1 MLRVVLF
8 LQVLTLSLLIG
19 AGIYFYNYVQVINS
33 EIETVM
39 SVIQDI
45 QALLP
50 KLNATA
56 DAVSSLQSQFGEALK
71 TLSDLSLFF
80 NNFLELFSQ
89 LQVQGNS

>member
-19 AGIYFYNYVQVINS
+19 AGIYLYNYVQVINS

-56 DAVSSLQSQFGEALK
+56 DAVSSLQSQFGEAFK

-89 LQVQGNS
+89 IQGNS

>member
-19 AGIYFYNYVQVINS
+19 AGIYLYNYVQVINS

-50 KLNATA
+50 KLNTTA

-89 LQVQGNS
+89 LQGNS

>member
-8 LQVLTLSLLIG
+8 LQVLTLSLLLG
-19 AGIYFYNYVQVINS
+19 AGIYLYNYVQLINS

-45 QALLP
+45 QVLLP

-56 DAVSSLQSQFGEALK
+56 DAVSSLQSQFGEAFK

-89 LQVQGNS
+89 LQGNS

>member
-39 SVIQDI
+39 SVIQEI

-56 DAVSSLQSQFGEALK
+56 DAVSSLQSQFGEAFK
-71 TLSDLSLFF
+71 TLSELSLFF

-89 LQVQGNS
+89 LQGNS

>member
-8 LQVLTLSLLIG
+8 FQVLTLSLLIG

-33 EIETVM
+33 EIETVI

-56 DAVSSLQSQFGEALK
+56 DAVSSLQSQFGEAFK
-71 TLSDLSLFF
+71 TLSELSLFF

-89 LQVQGNS
+89 LQGNS

>member
-19 AGIYFYNYVQVINS
+19 VGIYLYNYAQVINS

-56 DAVSSLQSQFGEALK
+56 DAVSSLQSQFGEAFK

-89 LQVQGNS
+89 LQGNS

>member
-19 AGIYFYNYVQVINS
+19 AGIYFYNYVQVLNS

-56 DAVSSLQSQFGEALK
+56 DAVSSLQSQFGEAFK

-89 LQVQGNS
+89 LQGNS

>member
-56 DAVSSLQSQFGEALK
+56 DAVSSLQSQFEESFK

-89 LQVQGNS
+89 LQGNS

>member
-1 MLRVVLF
+1 
-8 LQVLTLSLLIG
+8 
-19 AGIYFYNYVQVINS
+19 
-33 EIETVM
+33 M

-45 QALLP
+45 QVLLP

-56 DAVSSLQSQFGEALK
+56 DAVFSLQSQFGEAFK

-89 LQVQGNS
+89 LQGNS

>member
-19 AGIYFYNYVQVINS
+19 AGVYFYNYVQVINS
-33 EIETVM
+33 EIETVI

-56 DAVSSLQSQFGEALK
+56 DAVSSLQSQFGEAFK

-89 LQVQGNS
+89 LQGNS

>member
-50 KLNATA
+50 KLNTTA

-71 TLSDLSLFF
+71 TLSDMSLFF

-89 LQVQGNS
+89 LQGNS

>member
-19 AGIYFYNYVQVINS
+19 AGIYLYNYVQVINS

-56 DAVSSLQSQFGEALK
+56 DAVSSLQSQFGEAFK

-89 LQVQGNS
+89 VQGNS

>member
-19 AGIYFYNYVQVINS
+19 AGIYLYNYVQIINY

-39 SVIQDI
+39 SVVQDI

-56 DAVSSLQSQFGEALK
+56 DAVSSLQSQFGEAFK

-89 LQVQGNS
+89 LQVNS

>member
-1 MLRVVLF
+1 LLRVVLF

-50 KLNATA
+50 KLNTTA

-89 LQVQGNS
+89 LQGNS

>member
-19 AGIYFYNYVQVINS
+19 AGIYFYSYVQVINS

-56 DAVSSLQSQFGEALK
+56 DAVSSLQSQFGEAFK
-71 TLSDLSLFF
+71 TLSELSLFF

-89 LQVQGNS
+89 LQGNS

>member
-45 QALLP
+45 QVLLP
-50 KLNATA
+50 KLDATA
-56 DAVSSLQSQFGEALK
+56 DAVSSLQSQFGEAFK

-89 LQVQGNS
+89 LQGNS

>member
-19 AGIYFYNYVQVINS
+19 AGVYFYNYVQVINS

-71 TLSDLSLFF
+71 TLSELSLFF

-89 LQVQGNS
+89 LQGNS

>member
-19 AGIYFYNYVQVINS
+19 AGIYLYNYVQVINS

-39 SVIQDI
+39 SVIKDI

-50 KLNATA
+50 KLNDTA
-56 DAVSSLQSQFGEALK
+56 DAVSSLQLQFGEAFK

-89 LQVQGNS
+89 LQGNS

>member
-33 EIETVM
+33 EIETVI

-56 DAVSSLQSQFGEALK
+56 DAVSSLQSQFGEAFK

-89 LQVQGNS
+89 LQGNS

>member
-19 AGIYFYNYVQVINS
+19 AGIYLYNYVQIINS

-39 SVIQDI
+39 TVIQDI

-56 DAVSSLQSQFGEALK
+56 DAVSSLQSQFGEAFK

-89 LQVQGNS
+89 LQGNS

>member
-1 MLRVVLF
+1 
-8 LQVLTLSLLIG
+8 
-19 AGIYFYNYVQVINS
+19 
-33 EIETVM
+33 M

-56 DAVSSLQSQFGEALK
+56 DAVSSLQSQFEAAFK

-89 LQVQGNS
+89 IQGNS

>member
-39 SVIQDI
+39 SVIKEI

-56 DAVSSLQSQFGEALK
+56 DAVSSLQSQFGEAFK

-89 LQVQGNS
+89 LQGNS

>member
-33 EIETVM
+33 EIETVR

-89 LQVQGNS
+89 LQGNS

>member
-1 MLRVVLF
+1 LLRVVLF

-19 AGIYFYNYVQVINS
+19 AGIYFYSYVQVINS

-56 DAVSSLQSQFGEALK
+56 DAVSSLQSQFGEAFK

-89 LQVQGNS
+89 LQGNS

>member
-1 MLRVVLF
+1 MLLRVVLF

-19 AGIYFYNYVQVINS
+19 AGIYLYNYVQIINS

-56 DAVSSLQSQFGEALK
+56 DAVSSLQSQFGEAFK

-89 LQVQGNS
+89 LQGNS

>member
-89 LQVQGNS
+89 LQGNS

>member
-19 AGIYFYNYVQVINS
+19 TGIYFYNYVQVINS

-50 KLNATA
+50 KLNSTA
-56 DAVSSLQSQFGEALK
+56 DAVSSLQSQFGEAFK

-89 LQVQGNS
+89 LQGNS

>member
-19 AGIYFYNYVQVINS
+19 AGIYLYNYVQLINS

-56 DAVSSLQSQFGEALK
+56 DAVSSLQSQFGEAFK

-89 LQVQGNS
+89 LQGNS

>member
-8 LQVLTLSLLIG
+8 LQGLTLSLLIG

-45 QALLP
+45 QVLLP

-56 DAVSSLQSQFGEALK
+56 DAVSSLQSQFGEAFK

-89 LQVQGNS
+89 LQGNS

>member
-8 LQVLTLSLLIG
+8 LQILILSLLIG
-19 AGIYFYNYVQVINS
+19 TGIYVFNYLQIINS
-33 EIETVM
+33 EIAIVM

-56 DAVSSLQSQFGEALK
+56 DAVSSLQSQFGEAFK
-71 TLSDLSLFF
+71 TLSELSLFF

-89 LQVQGNS
+89 LQGNS

>member
-45 QALLP
+45 QVLLP

-56 DAVSSLQSQFGEALK
+56 DAVSSLQSQFGEAFK

-89 LQVQGNS
+89 LQGNS

>member
-1 MLRVVLF
+1 LLRVVLF

-33 EIETVM
+33 EIEIVM

-56 DAVSSLQSQFGEALK
+56 DAVSSLQSQFEEAFK
-71 TLSDLSLFF
+71 TLGDLSLFF

-89 LQVQGNS
+89 LQGNS

>member
-19 AGIYFYNYVQVINS
+19 AWIYFYNYVQVINS

-39 SVIQDI
+39 SVIRDI

-56 DAVSSLQSQFGEALK
+56 DAVSSLQSQFGEAFK

-89 LQVQGNS
+89 LQGNS

>member
-1 MLRVVLF
+1 
-8 LQVLTLSLLIG
+8 
-19 AGIYFYNYVQVINS
+19 
-33 EIETVM
+33 M

-89 LQVQGNS
+89 LQGNS

>member
-39 SVIQDI
+39 SVIHDI

-56 DAVSSLQSQFGEALK
+56 DAVSSLQSQFGEAFK

-89 LQVQGNS
+89 LQGNS

>member
-19 AGIYFYNYVQVINS
+19 AGIYLYNYVQIINS

-56 DAVSSLQSQFGEALK
+56 DAVSSLQSQFGEAFK

-89 LQVQGNS
+89 LHGNS